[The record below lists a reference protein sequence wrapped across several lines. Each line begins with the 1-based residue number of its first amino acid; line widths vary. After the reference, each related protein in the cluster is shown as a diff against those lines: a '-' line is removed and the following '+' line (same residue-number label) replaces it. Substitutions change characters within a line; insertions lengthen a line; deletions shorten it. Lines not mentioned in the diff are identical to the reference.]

1 MKIGGKEVKSISLHD
16 KNGELIHE
24 FKLGPSSDFFKF
36 DAGEPTPQVNRFDNV
51 NWLEKTGYRRDG
63 IFERYEFLFKMDDYR
78 AWNMFTFDEVERM
91 PLEFFKDMH
100 DGFIERAERRDKF

>member
-24 FKLGPSSDFFKF
+24 FKLGPSTDFFKF
-36 DAGEPTPQVNRFDNV
+36 DAGKPTEVNRFDNV
-51 NWLEKTGYRRDG
+51 SWLENIGYRRAD
-63 IFERYEFLFKMDDYR
+63 IFERYEFLFRMGDYA

-100 DGFIERAERRDKF
+100 DGFIERAERREKF